1 MHIIMYTKTTKQ
13 QQTRKMETDQ
23 KPEPCNSPLISRKGT
38 EFWQETLVVLTS
50 SHTSPVVTG

>member
-1 MHIIMYTKTTKQ
+1 MYTKTTKQ